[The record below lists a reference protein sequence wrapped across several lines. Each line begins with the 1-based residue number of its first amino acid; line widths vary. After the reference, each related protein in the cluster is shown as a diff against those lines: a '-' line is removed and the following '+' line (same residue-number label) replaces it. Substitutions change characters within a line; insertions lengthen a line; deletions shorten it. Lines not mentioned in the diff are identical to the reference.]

1 MPHRTAKKYRTI
13 EMTTQ
18 QLDCSQWQLA
28 CNAMV
33 AECQVHKPCFNLFYS
48 ESEPCHAIWQ

>member
-18 QLDCSQWQLA
+18 QLDWSQLQLA

-33 AECQVHKPCFNLFYS
+33 AGCHIHEPCFNLFYS
-48 ESEPCHAIWQ
+48 ESEPCHAIW